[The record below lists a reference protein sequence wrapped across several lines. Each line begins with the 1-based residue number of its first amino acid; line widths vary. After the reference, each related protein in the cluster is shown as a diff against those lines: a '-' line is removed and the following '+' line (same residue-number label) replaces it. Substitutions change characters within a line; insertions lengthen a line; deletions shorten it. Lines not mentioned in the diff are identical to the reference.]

1 MRRAAAAATAT
12 MADEDRIDRMM
23 AEVRSQVA
31 STEESTTTT
40 TTTTTTTG
48 TDGMEHT
55 ETSTRTSSATGGGG
69 GGDAVQVE
77 EVDEEGEGEEEAG
90 DDGNDGFVDPGAVAA
105 EAVAAATSV
114 SVSGA
119 AETTDADADAEADT
133 DAEVDSAEQDVEEDS
148 EADAGAE
155 ADAEADTEA
164 DAEADAEAEVHAATA
179 TAEAEA
185 EEEEADGGYEVTT
198 PAVFQ
203 LIDVRGDMSPDMEAF
218 ATQHVV
224 GKEDGDLI
232 TVAILG
238 ARGTGKST
246 LLNQLFDTDFEIS
259 RPFAGRGTTGAVL
272 AASPAAPAI
281 LLLDSQG
288 ADGRDG
294 DASADL
300 VGRVATFSL
309 AFADVLLFNVWAAD
323 LGRFEAAGYG
333 LLRTIFCEFIKVFQ
347 PDEGRRT
354 LLQFVVR
361 DHDDGS
367 SVESLRALLRTDL
380 DGLWAGIEDKPA
392 AAATA
397 PLDAFFDLDV
407 VALPH
412 IRHRAEEFYTGVAAL
427 RARFLAS
434 VDGGGGGGGN
444 AAAAGT
450 EPLLKAEY
458 SKAVPA
464 DALGTYAE
472 VVWSELAKDRAA
484 ALPSK
489 TELVAAYRC
498 DLASDAAMRVAAPTI
513 GRWTTDVDRGRGV
526 PGFGTK
532 AATLLSSAMDKFDS
546 ATLAHAGSPARTK
559 KRTEL
564 HDTLAGR
571 LRALFHKQILGLQN
585 AALTKYKELL
595 LSAVS
600 SGGGG
605 VTEEVQQGA
614 LRRVDEWF
622 SRKAEELLVPSLR
635 MSFRPSR
642 LEVHNVLS
650 DYTAKFKDSPT
661 VQLQAMR
668 RLERQASRPPSKPRN
683 VSVGLGLTGAVRPR
697 GYGNVQLVTGYSR
710 GPHVVNMTVC
720 NDADAAEQEGQGKV
734 PFFRLQPTLNFDI
747 DL

>member
-1 MRRAAAAATAT
+1 MADGSSDRGMDGALDPAVAAAEAMENAKTVDLAALQADAYAEEAAEQESFVVEKTTTSST
-12 MADEDRIDRMM
+12 M
-23 AEVRSQVA
+23 
-31 STEESTTTT
+31 TTTT
-40 TTTTTTTG
+40 TVG
-48 TDGMEHT
+48 Q
-55 ETSTRTSSATGGGG
+55 A
-69 GGDAVQVE
+69 A
-77 EVDEEGEGEEEAG
+77 GEEDSENDFDEAEVVDDENG
-90 DDGNDGFVDPGAVAA
+90 DEDSDADY
-105 EAVAAATSV
+105 
-114 SVSGA
+114 
-119 AETTDADADAEADT
+119 DADADA
-133 DAEVDSAEQDVEEDS
+133 DAAAE
-148 EADAGAE
+148 
-155 ADAEADTEA
+155 
-164 DAEADAEAEVHAATA
+164 AEADAEAEAEMEAAETEA
-179 TAEAEA
+179 AEADAEAEAAADAEAGEGEDAVADAEADAAEA
-185 EEEEADGGYEVTT
+185 EEEEGEGDGGYEVTT

-203 LIDVRGDMSPDMEAF
+203 LIDGRGDISPDMEAF
-218 ATQHVV
+218 ASQHVV

-246 LLNQLFDTDFEIS
+246 LLNRLFDTDFEVS
-259 RPFAGRGTTGAVL
+259 RPFAGKGTSGAVL
-272 AASPAAPAI
+272 ATSPAAPSI

-294 DASADL
+294 DASADV

-354 LLQFVVR
+354 LLLFVVR

-367 SVESLRALLRTDL
+367 SVESLRTLLRTDL
-380 DGLWAGIEDKPA
+380 NGLWAGIEDKPA
-392 AAATA
+392 AAAEA

-412 IRHRAEEFYTGVAAL
+412 IRHRAEEFNAGVATL

-434 VDGGGGGGGN
+434 ADVGGEEAE
-444 AAAAGT
+444 AAAAADDAQ
-450 EPLLKAEY
+450 PLLKAEY

-489 TELVAAYRC
+489 GELVAAYRC
-498 DLASDAAMRVAAPTI
+498 DLASDAAMRVAAPTL

-526 PGFGTK
+526 PSFGNK
-532 AATLLSSAMDKFDS
+532 ASSLLSSAMDKFDTV
-546 ATLAHAGSPARTK
+546 TLAHAGSPARTK
-559 KRTEL
+559 KRAEL
-564 HDTLAGR
+564 HDTLAAR
-571 LRALFHKQILGLQN
+571 LRGLFHKQILGLQN
-585 AALTKYKELL
+585 TALTKYKEMLL
-595 LSAVS
+595 LAVS

-605 VTEEVQQGA
+605 LTDEAQADA

-635 MSFRPSR
+635 MSFRPAR

>member
-1 MRRAAAAATAT
+1 
-12 MADEDRIDRMM
+12 MADGSPDRGM
-23 AEVRSQVA
+23 
-31 STEESTTTT
+31 
-40 TTTTTTTG
+40 
-48 TDGMEHT
+48 DG
-55 ETSTRTSSATGGGG
+55 AL
-69 GGDAVQVE
+69 
-77 EVDEEGEGEEEAG
+77 
-90 DDGNDGFVDPGAVAA
+90 DP
-105 EAVAAATSV
+105 AVAAAEAMENAKAV
-114 SVSGA
+114 DLAALQADADAEEA
-119 AETTDADADAEADT
+119 AEQEAVGAEKPTTTAAAGEAAGEEDSEDEFDGAEVVEDEEADEDTDPDYDVDADADAA
-133 DAEVDSAEQDVEEDS
+133 AE
-148 EADAGAE
+148 
-155 ADAEADTEA
+155 
-164 DAEADAEAEVHAATA
+164 AEADAEAEAEMEAAETEA
-179 TAEAEA
+179 AEAEA
-185 EEEEADGGYEVTT
+185 EAHAAAGAAAGEGEDATADAEAGATEVEEEEGEGEGGYEVTT

-203 LIDVRGDMSPDMEAF
+203 LIDGRGDISPDMEAF
-218 ATQHVV
+218 ASQHVV

-246 LLNQLFDTDFEIS
+246 LLNRLFDTDFEVS
-259 RPFAGRGTTGAVL
+259 RPFAGKGTSGAVL
-272 AASPAAPAI
+272 AASPAAPSI

-294 DASADL
+294 DASADV

-333 LLRTIFCEFIKVFQ
+333 LLRTVFCEFIKVFQ

-354 LLQFVVR
+354 LLLFVVR

-367 SVESLRALLRTDL
+367 SVESLRMLLRTDL
-380 DGLWAGIEDKPA
+380 NGLWAGIEDKPA
-392 AAATA
+392 AAAEA
-397 PLDAFFDLDV
+397 PLDAFFDIDV

-412 IRHRAEEFYTGVAAL
+412 IRHRAEEFSAGVASL
-427 RARFLAS
+427 RARFFAS
-434 VDGGGGGGGN
+434 ADVGGEEAE
-444 AAAAGT
+444 AAAAADDAL
-450 EPLLKAEY
+450 PLLKAEY

-489 TELVAAYRC
+489 GELVAAYRC
-498 DLASDAAMRVAAPTI
+498 DLASDAAMRMATPTL
-513 GRWTTDVDRGRGV
+513 GRWTTDVDRGRDV
-526 PGFGTK
+526 PSFGNK
-532 AATLLSSAMDKFDS
+532 ASTLLSSAMDKFDT

-559 KRTEL
+559 KRAEL
-564 HDTLAGR
+564 HDTLAAR
-571 LRALFHKQILGLQN
+571 LRGLFHKQILGLQN
-585 AALTKYKELL
+585 TALTKYKELL

-605 VTEEVQQGA
+605 VTDEAQAGA

-635 MSFRPSR
+635 MSFRPAR